1 MAYAFWSF
9 MHIKF
14 AFWFSFYIGLCFY
27 KSNIDK
33 NMIRVIQIANEC
45 NCHRYMIPIYI
56 SISTLTGFTSLSM
69 RCFRNRENTLRH
81 NQTVKH
87 VLMSHKKCELQTI
100 ILNFHISFDIIIL
113 LTCICTWYKRH
124 S

>member
-14 AFWFSFYIGLCFY
+14 AFWFSFYIGLWFY

-33 NMIRVIQIANEC
+33 NIIRVILIANEC
-45 NCHRYMIPIYI
+45 NCHRYMIPILAIYI
-56 SISTLTGFTSLSM
+56 RISTLTGFTSLSM

-87 VLMSHKKCELQTI
+87 VLMSHK
-100 ILNFHISFDIIIL
+100 
-113 LTCICTWYKRH
+113 
-124 S
+124 